1 MDAFSLAHIV
11 SVRRSAWS
19 RTNISDLPMPADL
32 TNVTT
37 PTNYSGHA
45 AIGPS
50 LSMPHA
56 TCSKDTQS
64 HIDVVPGSSEPTPTA
79 ATACTIQA
87 PIPLSPDSARQL
99 AAANAVNDEAFEY
112 AFAWNQ
118 YMIENLTD
126 DEFKVLWSGLNGLI
140 RSTCFTGTITSL

>member
-1 MDAFSLAHIV
+1 
-11 SVRRSAWS
+11 
-19 RTNISDLPMPADL
+19 
-32 TNVTT
+32 
-37 PTNYSGHA
+37 
-45 AIGPS
+45 
-50 LSMPHA
+50 MPHA
-56 TCSKDTQS
+56 TCSNDTQS
-64 HIDVVPGSSEPTPTA
+64 HIDVVPGLSEPTPTA
-79 ATACTIQA
+79 ATAGTIQA

-140 RSTCFTGTITSL
+140 WSTCFTGTITSL